1 MSKLEN
7 IAEILPEGISEATV
21 AEICTLVGE
30 VIEEQVGEQ
39 VTQLNAK
46 VNAFLRT
53 KIDVLKEQAM
63 AELQEESETY
73 RNARIFESIKS
84 LVALEIGDE
93 DNASAVAQA
102 KENYSELQ
110 EEFNVLM
117 EQSQSLMTDN
127 EELQNTVTVLSGKL
141 RTLEEAVTSIDS
153 EKTLLE
159 EQVKDLEASR
169 EEAFNSSEQ
178 AVVIGQNMNESSEQ
192 EVDGTLNLSNEFLT
206 EEVMKYMPFTKGN

>member
-84 LVALEIGDE
+84 LVAFFEFASCIIG
-93 DNASAVAQA
+93 N
-102 KENYSELQ
+102 
-110 EEFNVLM
+110 F
-117 EQSQSLMTDN
+117 SQFIKFSFRFPRSHRKFIYGYMHSLSN
-127 EELQNTVTVLSGKL
+127 ISKVGK
-141 RTLEEAVTSIDS
+141 
-153 EKTLLE
+153 KP
-159 EQVKDLEASR
+159 
-169 EEAFNSSEQ
+169 
-178 AVVIGQNMNESSEQ
+178 
-192 EVDGTLNLSNEFLT
+192 LNLYSIKKPISSLL
-206 EEVMKYMPFTKGN
+206 